1 MALCNIKS
9 SEKAFWLVSTDYCR
23 QARLRP
29 EVLQASPVQRDNEP
43 LSSPMPAAQARVPPH
58 HISRQYAALSPGQGN
73 AGRRPVRMDP
83 RLQNQENS
91 GEAEL
96 EMMRQ
101 ELEAVRMRHDEDQ
114 QGYVMDETPPRIGR
128 VERHM

>member
-1 MALCNIKS
+1 
-9 SEKAFWLVSTDYCR
+9 
-23 QARLRP
+23 
-29 EVLQASPVQRDNEP
+29 
-43 LSSPMPAAQARVPPH
+43 
-58 HISRQYAALSPGQGN
+58 
-73 AGRRPVRMDP
+73 MDP